1 MFRYCHVDHA
11 FVRYNRSKYLI
22 IVRYSVQVLSK
33 KMLQTIISNNLRQLR
48 KERAWSL
55 SQAAIETGVSKAML
69 GQIER
74 EESSPTIVT
83 LWRIAK
89 GFKISMSS
97 LIERPLV
104 ASNNVQHRVKAA
116 LVFDNIEF
124 KVLFSYDPL
133 LGSEMF
139 EHILQP
145 NKTHLSQAHG
155 FGVQEDIIVIQ
166 GQMDMLVDGRWLPLK
181 KGDVLRFSADKPHGY
196 RNLSAQKT
204 VFHNIIHYPR
214 QAL

>member
-1 MFRYCHVDHA
+1 
-11 FVRYNRSKYLI
+11 
-22 IVRYSVQVLSK
+22 
-33 KMLQTIISNNLRQLR
+33 MLQKIISNNLRQLR

-55 SQAAIETGVSKAML
+55 SHTAIETGVSKAML

-74 EESSPTIVT
+74 EESNPTIVT

-104 ASNNVQHRVKAA
+104 TSKNVQQVVKTA

-145 NKTHLSQAHG
+145 NKTHLSQAHEI
-155 FGVQEDIIVIQ
+155 GVQEDIIVIQ
-166 GQMDMLVDGRWLPLK
+166 GQMDMLVDGRWHPLE
-181 KGDVLRFSADKPHGY
+181 KGSVLRFAADQPHGY
-196 RNLSAQKT
+196 RNLSDHKT
-204 VFHNIIHYPR
+204 IFHNIIHYPR

>member
-1 MFRYCHVDHA
+1 
-11 FVRYNRSKYLI
+11 
-22 IVRYSVQVLSK
+22 
-33 KMLQTIISNNLRQLR
+33 MLQTIISNNLRQLR
-48 KERAWSL
+48 KDRAWSL

-74 EESSPTIVT
+74 EESNPTIVT

-104 ASNNVQHRVKAA
+104 ASNKVQQRVKAA

-139 EHILQP
+139 EHRLQP

-155 FGVQEDIIVIQ
+155 LGVQEDIIVIQ
-166 GQMDMLVDGRWLPLK
+166 GQMDMLVDGRWMPLN
-181 KGDVLRFSADKPHGY
+181 KGDVLRFAADQPHGY
-196 RNLSAQKT
+196 RNLSDEQT

-214 QAL
+214 QPL